1 MYICT
6 KKMFVTCKY
15 ASFSVPLQQNYR
27 CMPTAIV
34 LSLTKYSDTGSIA
47 HLYTAEQ
54 GRMQYAVYGNKY
66 KGVLRPLSIVEFTSA
81 KRQNAPQQMGSITSV
96 SLSYTPQLLSVDVQ
110 RQCVAMF
117 IAEILSTTLR
127 HPMSDQPLF
136 DWLCE
141 VIKHLDTDVDISNL
155 HLYFLIEYASHLGIG
170 IDDTEHPDWYQAPTS
185 RQERQQR
192 LRALCLYYSEHI
204 EEFSTPK
211 SLDVLMEV
219 FD

>member
-1 MYICT
+1 M
-6 KKMFVTCKY
+6 
-15 ASFSVPLQQNYR
+15 QQNYAI
-27 CMPTAIV
+27 MPTAIV
-34 LSLTKYSDTGSIA
+34 LSLTKYSDTGSIV
-47 HLYTAEQ
+47 HLYTVEQ

-66 KGVLRPLSIVEFTSA
+66 KGILRPLSIVEFTTT
-81 KRQNAPQQMGSITSV
+81 KRKNAPQQMGSLSSA
-96 SLSYTPQLLSVDVQ
+96 SLLYTPQLLATDVR

-136 DWLCE
+136 DWLCA
-141 VIKHLDTDVDISNL
+141 VIQHLDTDTDISNL
-155 HLYFLIEYASHLGIG
+155 HLHFLIEYATHLGIG
-170 IDDTEHPDWYQAPTS
+170 IDDTEHPDCYQAPTS

-204 EEFSTPK
+204 EEFTTPK

>member
-1 MYICT
+1 
-6 KKMFVTCKY
+6 
-15 ASFSVPLQQNYR
+15 
-27 CMPTAIV
+27 MPTAIV
-34 LSLTKYSDTGSIA
+34 LSLTKYSDTARIV
-47 HLYTAEQ
+47 HFYTAEQ
-54 GRMQYAVYGNKY
+54 GRMQYVVYGNKY
-66 KGVLRPLSIVEFTSA
+66 KGILRPLSIVEFTA
-81 KRQNAPQQMGSITSV
+81 TRRQNAPNQ
-96 SLSYTPQLLSVDVQ
+96 LSTLSSCQLLTLNSQLLTSVQ

-117 IAEILSTTLR
+117 IAEILISTLR

-141 VIKHLDTDVDISNL
+141 VVKHLYIDTDISNL
-155 HLYFLIEYASHLGIG
+155 HLQFLIEYASYLGIG
-170 IDDTEHPDWYQAPTS
+170 IDDMEHPEWFEAPTT

-204 EEFSTPK
+204 DDFRTPK

>member
-1 MYICT
+1 
-6 KKMFVTCKY
+6 
-15 ASFSVPLQQNYR
+15 
-27 CMPTAIV
+27 
-34 LSLTKYSDTGSIA
+34 
-47 HLYTAEQ
+47 
-54 GRMQYAVYGNKY
+54 MQYAVYGNKY
-66 KGVLRPLSIVEFTSA
+66 KGILRPLSIVEFTSA
-81 KRQNAPQQMGSITSV
+81 KRQNAPQQMGSITSA
-96 SLSYTPQLLSVDVQ
+96 SLSYTPQLLATDVQ

-141 VIKHLDTDVDISNL
+141 MIKHLDTDVDISNL
-155 HLYFLIEYASHLGIG
+155 HLHFLIEYASHLGIG
-170 IDDTEHPDWYQAPTS
+170 IDDMEHPDWYQAPTS

-192 LRALCLYYSEHI
+192 LRALCLYYSELI
-204 EEFSTPK
+204 EDFRTPK

>member
-1 MYICT
+1 
-6 KKMFVTCKY
+6 
-15 ASFSVPLQQNYR
+15 
-27 CMPTAIV
+27 MPTAIV
-34 LSLTKYSDTGSIA
+34 LSLTKYSDTGSIV
-47 HLYTAEQ
+47 HFYTAEQ
-54 GRMQYAVYGNKY
+54 GRMQYVVYGNKY
-66 KGVLRPLSIVEFTSA
+66 KGILCPLSIVEFTA
-81 KRQNAPQQMGSITSV
+81 TRRQNAPNQ
-96 SLSYTPQLLSVDVQ
+96 LSTLSSCQLLTLNSQLLTSVQ

-117 IAEILSTTLR
+117 IAEILISTLR

-141 VIKHLDTDVDISNL
+141 VVKHLYIDTDISNL
-155 HLYFLIEYASHLGIG
+155 HLQFLIEYASYLGIG
-170 IDDTEHPDWYQAPTS
+170 IDDMEHPEWFEAPTS

-204 EEFSTPK
+204 DDFRTPK

>member
-1 MYICT
+1 
-6 KKMFVTCKY
+6 
-15 ASFSVPLQQNYR
+15 
-27 CMPTAIV
+27 MPTAIV

-47 HLYTAEQ
+47 HLYTHDQ

-66 KGVLRPLSIVEFTSA
+66 KGILRPLSIVEFTSA
-81 KRQNAPQQMGSITSV
+81 KRQNAPQQMGSITSA
-96 SLSYTPQLLSVDVQ
+96 SLSYIPQLLATDVQ

-117 IAEILSTTLR
+117 IAEILTITLR

-141 VIKHLDTDVDISNL
+141 MIKHLDTDVDISNL
-155 HLYFLIEYASHLGIG
+155 HLHFLIEYASHLGIG
-170 IDDTEHPDWYQAPTS
+170 IDDMEHSDWYQAPIS
-185 RQERQQR
+185 RQQRQQR

-204 EEFSTPK
+204 EDFRIPK